1 MNVLPDIIIALAGGA
16 LVFGFDW
23 SLRYVILPIF
33 ASAPEYKPARSGST
47 GRIRF

>member
-23 SLRYVILPIF
+23 SIRYVFLPLF
-33 ASAPEYKPARSGST
+33 AQPSARPRGASMT
-47 GRIRF
+47 RI